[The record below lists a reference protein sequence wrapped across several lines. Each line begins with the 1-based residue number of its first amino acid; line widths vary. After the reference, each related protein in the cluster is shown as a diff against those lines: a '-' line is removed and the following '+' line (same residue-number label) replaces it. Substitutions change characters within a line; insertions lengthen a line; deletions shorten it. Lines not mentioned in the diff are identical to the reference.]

1 MEITVHPIVMIPVR
15 ELAILD
21 VPENVKEL
29 ASRHLQHLHVKVT
42 VVKLTVLWTVERNVH
57 PDVLQ
62 VVRHVQELV
71 NLHVKLVLVLL
82 LEPVAVDAVTDARMD
97 AVKPA
102 NQIVL
107 ALVEE
112 NAMVIMHSVD
122 LAMVA
127 QLIKMA
133 ILTTVRMDHVRE
145 CVILDLMAIIPT
157 LYQKKLVKAA

>member
-1 MEITVHPIVMIPVR
+1 M
-15 ELAILD
+15 
-21 VPENVKEL
+21 
-29 ASRHLQHLHVKVT
+29 
-42 VVKLTVLWTVERNVH
+42 
-57 PDVLQ
+57 LQ

-71 NLHVKLVLVLL
+71 NLHVKLVPVLL
-82 LEPVAVDAVTDARMD
+82 LELVAVDAAQHASPTV
-97 AVKPA
+97 P
-102 NQIVL
+102 

-145 CVILDLMAIIPT
+145 CAILDLMAIIPT
-157 LYQKKLVKAA
+157 LYQKNLVKAA